1 MKDENKDKYDIKKFA
16 EVLDESLMMVPDSE
30 NRRNKAI
37 GDLKDFMDAQGEGVL
52 ESEEWLAKAK
62 GFIESL
68 E

>member
-52 ESEEWLAKAK
+52 KDEEWLAKAK